1 MTPYRR
7 RSRTIHEH
15 PRLPAAHPALRRDR
29 HAGNTPRVARS
40 SLKVWW
46 RCSACGHEWKAA
58 VASRTYAGTGCPV
71 CGLARRARTQSK
83 VDPARSLAVRHP
95 EIAAQLHPSRNQA
108 IDPAQLG
115 ARSGL
120 KLWWRCDTCGHEWRT
135 AVSTRTDGSGC
146 PACYRASR
154 RRAVANADRFGT
166 VGESPASSFRHPMR
180 AEFSSAAH
188 VRRIRSMRTTQEI
201 VQSIDERL
209 RELNDEIKM
218 LDAARVALDGH
229 ENRPSTR
236 PPASVTNRRKAPARA
251 SSQTKPS
258 ARTRREISAEVAA
271 ESARRPRK
279 RARTTSRGPERGALQ
294 PIPDDLVESL
304 LTENGGLS
312 TSALAEKTGANRDH
326 VLSRLRELETA
337 GRVRR
342 TGQRRATRWHAITDE
357 DRIRERAAELE
368 ATRKRPA

>member
-1 MTPYRR
+1 MVLRECGHNGRQPSENRAGR
-7 RSRTIHEH
+7 RS
-15 PRLPAAHPALRRDR
+15 AHGAGSSAVPGLR
-29 HAGNTPRVARS
+29 ARS
-40 SLKVWW
+40 SRHDRLRQTPVLPAELHPTATPGSTESTW
-46 RCSACGHEWKAA
+46 RTVRPQGLVAVRRCGHEWKTAVSTRTAGELAA
-58 VASRTYAGTGCPV
+58 RFAGSGAVP
-71 CGLARRARTQSK
+71 GRRARWIRH
-83 VDPARSLAVRHP
+83 DRLRSNTR
-95 EIAAQLHPSRNQA
+95 SRCPTTPVSEPGNR
-108 IDPAQLG
+108 PAQLG

-326 VLSRLRELETA
+326 VLA
-337 GRVRR
+337 GS
-342 TGQRRATRWHAITDE
+342 
-357 DRIRERAAELE
+357 
-368 ATRKRPA
+368 